1 MSEIDEKAFVIAY
14 HEFQRELSGIVL
26 IKNVGEGM
34 KQIYAKKGK
43 EQLQFFI
50 DPSNPDKVKDD
61 FDAALRALNRIQ

>member
-1 MSEIDEKAFVIAY
+1 
-14 HEFQRELSGIVL
+14 
-26 IKNVGEGM
+26 M

-61 FDAALRALNRIQ
+61 FAAALRALNKIQ

>member
-1 MSEIDEKAFVIAY
+1 MSEIDEKAFVTAY
-14 HEFQRELSGIVL
+14 HEFQKELNGIVL

-34 KQIYAKKGK
+34 KQIYAKRGK

-61 FDAALRALNRIQ
+61 FAVALRELTRI